1 MALAWLVAAPLLW
14 RSKVPGALSLPSLS
28 PSDYFSASELS
39 RAERYERFLR
49 IDIVLSLVATIV
61 ALLVLVRRAPRL
73 ARGTGLGPIGAGM
86 IVGMITLAVVWAVNL
101 PFDVAARWWDQRHG
115 LAEGSWIDWLVEPW
129 AQLGGEVLFVM
140 LQIAIVMILARRY
153 PRNWWLPVT
162 PIFLG
167 LATLALFV
175 SPYLFAFSVDPP
187 KSPQLRQDVRS
198 LELREGIEGTPVDVE
213 KVSDLTTQA
222 NAFAAGLGP
231 TTRVVIWDTLLDGR
245 FSRGEIRF
253 VLAHEFGHVA
263 RGHLWKGIGWA
274 ALFAFPLAFA
284 LAQITR
290 RRGGLADPG
299 VLPYGVLVLVLL
311 QVVFTPAQNVVS
323 RHTEAEADWVA
334 LRTTRDPDSGRGLFE
349 KFQETSLEQPN
360 PPTWSY
366 LFLDTHPTL
375 MQRIAM
381 TEAWRRKENVPPH
394 G

>member
-140 LQIAIVMILARRY
+140 LQIAIVMLFARRF
-153 PRNWWLPVT
+153 PRHWWLPVT

-175 SPYLFAFSVDPP
+175 APYLFAFSVDPP

-198 LELREGIEGTPVDVE
+198 LELRAGIEGTPVDVE

-290 RRGGLADPG
+290 RRGGLGDPG